1 MEAAAIRLENVS
13 FGYHGSQ
20 VLREINFSVQKG
32 EHIGIVGTSGCGK
45 STLLKLISGLYR
57 VQQGK
62 LMVEGETEADQ
73 IRTRVSVV
81 MQNPGLFPA
90 TVRENISCG
99 HEMSEDKIHSACEAA
114 RLMEWLKT
122 MPEGL
127 DTFVGERGLGVS
139 GGQAQRIAI
148 ARAIARDVPV
158 FLLDEATSALDG
170 DTSGDLLSNLEEI
183 TRGKT
188 VVHVA
193 HRPEVLKA
201 CSKIWRLEGGRLYD
215 QTNA

>member
-1 MEAAAIRLENVS
+1 MKIQGESDMEAAAIRLENVS

-90 TVRENISCG
+90 TVRENIAG
-99 HEMSEDKIHSACEAA
+99 MK
-114 RLMEWLKT
+114 
-122 MPEGL
+122 
-127 DTFVGERGLGVS
+127 
-139 GGQAQRIAI
+139 
-148 ARAIARDVPV
+148 
-158 FLLDEATSALDG
+158 
-170 DTSGDLLSNLEEI
+170 
-183 TRGKT
+183 
-188 VVHVA
+188 
-193 HRPEVLKA
+193 
-201 CSKIWRLEGGRLYD
+201 
-215 QTNA
+215 

>member
-1 MEAAAIRLENVS
+1 MADKPFGEEAAEEN
-13 FGYHGSQ
+13 F
-20 VLREINFSVQKG
+20 LG
-32 EHIGIVGTSGCGK
+32 E
-45 STLLKLISGLYR
+45 
-57 VQQGK
+57 
-62 LMVEGETEADQ
+62 
-73 IRTRVSVV
+73 
-81 MQNPGLFPA
+81 PGLDDSEKKSGGKCAPPHSGIGA
-90 TVRENISCG
+90 LYCCPGRQQVRDPPKPVSYTHLDVYKRQVRENISCG
-99 HEMSEDKIHSACEAA
+99 HEMSEDKIRSACEAA

-148 ARAIARDVPV
+148 ARAIARDAPV

>member
-1 MEAAAIRLENVS
+1 MEAVAIRLENVS

-114 RLMEWLKT
+114 RLMGWLKT
-122 MPEGL
+122 RQEGL

-148 ARAIARDVPV
+148 ARAIARDAPV

-201 CSKIWRLEGGRLYD
+201 CSKIWRLAGGRLYD
-215 QTNA
+215 QTTS

>member
-62 LMVEGETEADQ
+62 LIVEGETEADQ

-122 MPEGL
+122 RPEGL

-148 ARAIARDVPV
+148 ARAIARDAPV
-158 FLLDEATSALDG
+158 FLLDEATSAFDG
-170 DTSGDLLSNLEEI
+170 DTSGDLLSNLELSLI
-183 TRGKT
+183 
-188 VVHVA
+188 H
-193 HRPEVLKA
+193 
-201 CSKIWRLEGGRLYD
+201 I
-215 QTNA
+215 

>member
-1 MEAAAIRLENVS
+1 MEAVAIRLENVS

-114 RLMEWLKT
+114 RLME
-122 MPEGL
+122 
-127 DTFVGERGLGVS
+127 
-139 GGQAQRIAI
+139 
-148 ARAIARDVPV
+148 
-158 FLLDEATSALDG
+158 
-170 DTSGDLLSNLEEI
+170 
-183 TRGKT
+183 
-188 VVHVA
+188 
-193 HRPEVLKA
+193 
-201 CSKIWRLEGGRLYD
+201 
-215 QTNA
+215 

>member
-1 MEAAAIRLENVS
+1 MKIQGESDMEAAAIRLENVS

-99 HEMSEDKIHSACEAA
+99 HEMSEDKIRSACEAA
-114 RLMEWLKT
+114 RLTEWLKT

-127 DTFVGERGLGVS
+127 DTFVGERGLGVP

-148 ARAIARDVPV
+148 ARAIARDARFFCWMRQPRHWTGIHPGIC
-158 FLLDEATSALDG
+158 FL
-170 DTSGDLLSNLEEI
+170 
-183 TRGKT
+183 
-188 VVHVA
+188 
-193 HRPEVLKA
+193 
-201 CSKIWRLEGGRLYD
+201 IWRKSREEKPWFM
-215 QTNA
+215 